1 MLFHSA
7 GKGTTEA
14 DNIVDTVHL
23 AVWVFRQK
31 GSEHSLAMISSSQDF
46 FVTQFQI
53 GVSLQ
58 GVVWSVLKAHIEKKF
73 LLPLVF
79 LLNKSQSSIIP
90 YKSSDY
96 TEQNEYNLKITKKIT
111 DLDRYW

>member
-1 MLFHSA
+1 
-7 GKGTTEA
+7 
-14 DNIVDTVHL
+14 
-23 AVWVFRQK
+23 
-31 GSEHSLAMISSSQDF
+31 MIGRSQDF
-46 FVTQFQI
+46 LVTQFQI
-53 GVSLQ
+53 GVSPQ

-96 TEQNEYNLKITKKIT
+96 TEQNEYNLKITKKNDRFRKT
-111 DLDRYW
+111 DRQILVTDGKLTIKNTSLLNLKTAHW

>member
-1 MLFHSA
+1 
-7 GKGTTEA
+7 
-14 DNIVDTVHL
+14 
-23 AVWVFRQK
+23 
-31 GSEHSLAMISSSQDF
+31 MISRSQDF

-53 GVSLQ
+53 GVLRELFGQ
-58 GVVWSVLKAHIEKKF
+58 CKKCTLKKF

-96 TEQNEYNLKITKKIT
+96 TEQNEYNLKITKKNNRFRKT
-111 DLDRYW
+111 DTQILVTDGKLTVKKTRLLNLKTAHW